1 LDITIR
7 NQVSSKKLNKM
18 EAVAKLNN
26 YPTSPRKMRL
36 LADLI
41 RGLEVEKALGILQFN
56 PKHPAVPMYKLLKSA
71 INNWEQ
77 KNTDEKVENAGLVVK
92 TIMVDCGRVI
102 KRMRPAPQGR
112 GYRVR
117 KRSNHVTIIVD
128 SNVVKRAAD
137 MTKILAKAQPAP
149 VEVETTPV
157 KAKSA
162 TKKVPAKKESPK
174 ATTITKEKTAEIKD
188 EKKSSAKNIKK

>member
-1 LDITIR
+1 
-7 NQVSSKKLNKM
+7 M

-41 RGLEVEKALGILQFN
+41 RGMEVEKALGVLQFN
-56 PKHPAVPMYKLLKSA
+56 PKHPATPLYKLLKSA

-77 KNTDEKVENAGLVVK
+77 KNASEKIEEAGLIVK
-92 TIMVDCGRVI
+92 TIMVDGGRVI

-117 KRSNHVTIIVD
+117 KRSNHVTLVVD
-128 SNVVKRAAD
+128 S
-137 MTKILAKAQPAP
+137 IAKAEKKSAAP
-149 VEVETTPV
+149 VVVEEA
-157 KAKSA
+157 KAEAAETKKTVAKKTA
-162 TKKVPAKKESPK
+162 TKKVTKKAAVK
-174 ATTITKEKTAEIKD
+174 KD
-188 EKKSSAKNIKK
+188 QKDSSDKN

>member
-1 LDITIR
+1 
-7 NQVSSKKLNKM
+7 M

-77 KNTDEKVENAGLVVK
+77 KNADEKVEDAGLVVK

-128 SNVVKRAAD
+128 SNIDATLPSK
-137 MTKILAKAQPAP
+137 KA
-149 VEVETTPV
+149 TV
-157 KAKSA
+157 KAETKPVA
-162 TKKVPAKKESPK
+162 EHQEVVVTKKPVAKKTSVKKEGTTTKK
-174 ATTITKEKTAEIKD
+174 AKPAVENT
-188 EKKSSAKNIKK
+188 EKKSSDKNTKK

>member
-1 LDITIR
+1 
-7 NQVSSKKLNKM
+7 M

-77 KNTDEKVENAGLVVK
+77 KNSDEKVEDAGLIVK

-117 KRSNHVTIIVD
+117 KRSNHVTLVVD
-128 SNVVKRAAD
+128 SNNHKSIPSIKKVV
-137 MTKILAKAQPAP
+137 AKAEILPAEEIEIAATP
-149 VEVETTPV
+149 EIKTKKPAAKKAAVKKETEKKTP
-157 KAKSA
+157 A
-162 TKKVPAKKESPK
+162 TKKTKPAE
-174 ATTITKEKTAEIKD
+174 EKT
-188 EKKSSAKNIKK
+188 EKKSSAKNTKK

>member
-1 LDITIR
+1 
-7 NQVSSKKLNKM
+7 M

-77 KNTDEKVENAGLVVK
+77 KNADEKVEDAGLIVK

-112 GYRVR
+112 GYRIR
-117 KRSNHVTIIVD
+117 KRSNHVTIVVD
-128 SNVVKRAAD
+128 SNNKSITSTPVKED
-137 MTKILAKAQPAP
+137 VKAKESPVETAP
-149 VEVETTPV
+149 VEEKKVAKKAAPKKAAAKKSAPKEEKPAT
-157 KAKSA
+157 KAK
-162 TKKVPAKKESPK
+162 PAKKS
-174 ATTITKEKTAEIKD
+174 EKNK
-188 EKKSSAKNIKK
+188 

>member
-1 LDITIR
+1 
-7 NQVSSKKLNKM
+7 M

-77 KNTDEKVENAGLVVK
+77 KNSDEKVEDAGLIVK

-117 KRSNHVTIIVD
+117 KRSNHVTLVVD
-128 SNVVKRAAD
+128 SNNHKSIPSIKKVV
-137 MTKILAKAQPAP
+137 AKAEILPAEEI
-149 VEVETTPV
+149 EVANTSEIKIKKPAAKKVPV
-157 KAKSA
+157 KKETEKKTPA
-162 TKKVPAKKESPK
+162 TKKAKPAKEK
-174 ATTITKEKTAEIKD
+174 A
-188 EKKSSAKNIKK
+188 EKKSAEKNIKK

>member
-1 LDITIR
+1 
-7 NQVSSKKLNKM
+7 M

-77 KNTDEKVENAGLVVK
+77 KNTDEKVEDAGLVVK

-112 GYRVR
+112 GYRIR
-117 KRSNHVTIIVD
+117 KRSNHVTIVVD
-128 SNVVKRAAD
+128 SIHSIQNG
-137 MTKILAKAQPAP
+137 
-149 VEVETTPV
+149 
-157 KAKSA
+157 SG
-162 TKKVPAKKESPK
+162 KKKEAKKEAASVEEKVVAEKSAPAKAKKAAPKKAAPK
-174 ATTITKEKTAEIKD
+174 AASKAKTKAEAGKS
-188 EKKSSAKNIKK
+188 EKKKEDKKTTK

>member
-1 LDITIR
+1 
-7 NQVSSKKLNKM
+7 M

-41 RGLEVEKALGILQFN
+41 RGMEVEKALGVLQFN
-56 PKHPAVPMYKLLKSA
+56 PKHPAVPLYKLLKSA

-77 KNTDEKVENAGLVVK
+77 KNAEAKVEDAGLIVK
-92 TIMVDCGRVI
+92 TIMVDGGRVI

-117 KRSNHVTIIVD
+117 KRSNHVTLVVD
-128 SNVVKRAAD
+128 ARGEN
-137 MTKILAKAQPAP
+137 TKGKKAIAAKAEQPVA
-149 VEVETTPV
+149 VAETPV
-157 KAKSA
+157 VAE
-162 TKKVPAKKESPK
+162 KKVKKAPAAKKPAVKKES
-174 ATTITKEKTAEIKD
+174 T
-188 EKKSSAKNIKK
+188 KKSTN